1 MEKRLISENFTCEEL
16 GRELINDFKSM
27 KCDELEA
34 FAILNW
40 KKLDEEILESDK
52 ITQVSD
58 AISKFSFK
66 ESKFKVKNLQEI
78 LTKYIFE
85 YTYLRIYFTCNSD
98 GTNLNLVFKF
108 SENDVYQSDFSKEA
122 DTEVYELQNEK
133 LVLVATVADFD
144 RVKQGI
150 TLFEEYFK
158 KFDPSSFTK
167 YVTFHMEKIKRNFRR
182 FKDDCVIWVGAREP
196 YKRVILRLNLILDID
211 RGCVRHPAHTNSVNR
226 QYFNMGHL
234 YP

>member
-1 MEKRLISENFTCEEL
+1 MEKRLVSENFTCEEL
-16 GRELINDFKSM
+16 GNELINEFKSM

-40 KKLDEEILESDK
+40 KKLDEEIPESAK
-52 ITQVSD
+52 ITQVGD
-58 AISKFSFK
+58 AISKFNLK

-85 YTYLRIYFTCNSD
+85 YTYLSIYFTSNTD

-108 SENDVYQSDFSKEA
+108 SETDVYQSDFSKEA
-122 DTEVYELQNEK
+122 DTEVYELRNEN
-133 LVLVATVADFD
+133 LILIATVADFD
-144 RVKQGI
+144 RVREGVRS
-150 TLFEEYFK
+150 FEEYFK
-158 KFDPSSFTK
+158 NFDPTSFTK

-182 FKDDCVIWVGAREP
+182 FKDDCVIWVGARQP
-196 YKRVILRLNLILDID
+196 YKRIILRLNLILDID
-211 RGCVRHPAHTNSVNR
+211 RGCVRQPLHTNSVSR